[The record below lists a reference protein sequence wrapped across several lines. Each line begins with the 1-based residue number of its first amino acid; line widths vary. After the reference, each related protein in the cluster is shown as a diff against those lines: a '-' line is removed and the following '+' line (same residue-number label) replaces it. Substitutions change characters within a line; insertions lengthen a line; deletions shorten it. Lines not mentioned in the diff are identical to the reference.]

1 MDLTTIHIMAAT
13 IQNTMSMAM
22 RVIMMKDM
30 VVAIMDIKST
40 AAIFCEL

>member
-22 RVIMMKDM
+22 RVIMVKDM
-30 VVAIMDIKST
+30 VAIMDIKST
-40 AAIFCEL
+40 AATFYEL